1 MSGWRRARKPRA
13 PKRLAEE
20 ELYWHAVKQLA
31 MRARSV
37 AELRRLLERRAL
49 RRQDVPTVLARV
61 KKRGYLNDER
71 FAETFAAARLENQRL
86 GRVRVVHDLRLR
98 LVAPEVAQRA
108 VRSAYEGVDEAHLLR
123 QHLARRLRSDR
134 LGPDRLGHSG
144 PPQNPQPLENPQKL
158 ASLYRALRRAGFSHG
173 AVLAELR
180 RLQADPEL
188 LEHLEEEI
196 EEQSSDQHSHGE
208 D

>member
-1 MSGWRRARKPRA
+1 MNGGRRARKPRA
-13 PKRLAEE
+13 PKHLAEE

-31 MRARSV
+31 VRARPV
-37 AELRRLLERRAL
+37 AELCRLLERRAL
-49 RRQDVPTVLARV
+49 SRQDVPRVLGRL

-71 FAETFAAARLENQRL
+71 FAETFAVARLENQRL

-108 VRSAYEGVDEAHLLR
+108 VRTAYEGVDEAHLLR

-134 LGPDRLGHSG
+134 LRPDRLGHSG
-144 PPQNPQPLENPQKL
+144 LRQNPRPLENPQKL
-158 ASLYRALRRAGFSHG
+158 ASLYRALRRAGFAHG

-180 RLQADPEL
+180 RFQADPEL
-188 LEHLEEEI
+188 LEHLEEEAA
-196 EEQSSDQHSHGE
+196 EQSSDQHGHWE
-208 D
+208 E

>member
-1 MSGWRRARKPRA
+1 MSGVRRAGKPRA

-31 MRARSV
+31 VRARSV

-49 RRQDVPTVLARV
+49 SRQDVPRVLARL

-86 GRVRVVHDLRLR
+86 GRLRVIHDLRLR
-98 LVAPEVAQRA
+98 LVAPEVAQSA
-108 VRSAYEGVDEAHLLR
+108 VCSAYQGVDEAHLLR

-134 LGPDRLGHSG
+134 LGHSG
-144 PPQNPQPLENPQKL
+144 PRQNSRPLENPQKL
-158 ASLYRALRRAGFSHG
+158 ASLYRSLRRAGFAHG

-180 RLQADPEL
+180 RLQANPEL
-188 LEHLEEEI
+188 LEHLEE
-196 EEQSSDQHSHGE
+196 QSDSHGE

>member
-1 MSGWRRARKPRA
+1 MSGGRRARKPRA
-13 PKRLAEE
+13 PKHLAEE

-31 MRARSV
+31 VRARSV

-49 RRQDVPTVLARV
+49 SRQDVPRVLGRL

-71 FAETFAAARLENQRL
+71 FAENFAAARLENQRL

-108 VRSAYEGVDEAHLLR
+108 VRTAYEGVDEVRLLR
-123 QHLARRLRSDR
+123 QHLARRLRT
-134 LGPDRLGHSG
+134 GG
-144 PPQNPQPLENPQKL
+144 PPQNPQRV
-158 ASLYRALRRAGFSHG
+158 ASLYRALRRAGFAHG
-173 AVLAELR
+173 AILAELQ
-180 RLQADPEL
+180 RLQQADPEL
-188 LEHLEEEI
+188 LEHLEEET

>member
-1 MSGWRRARKPRA
+1 MSGGRRAGKPRA

-31 MRARSV
+31 VRARSV

-86 GRVRVVHDLRLR
+86 GRLRVIHDLRLR
-98 LVAPEVAQRA
+98 LVAPEVAQSA
-108 VRSAYEGVDEAHLLR
+108 VCSAYQGVDEAHLLR

-134 LGPDRLGHSG
+134 LGHSG
-144 PPQNPQPLENPQKL
+144 LRQNPRPLENPQKL
-158 ASLYRALRRAGFSHG
+158 ASLYRALRRAGFAHG
-173 AVLAELR
+173 AVLTELR
-180 RLQADPEL
+180 RLQANPEL
-188 LEHLEEEI
+188 LEHLEEQSDSH
-196 EEQSSDQHSHGE
+196 EED
-208 D
+208 

>member
-1 MSGWRRARKPRA
+1 MSGGRRARKPRA
-13 PKRLAEE
+13 PKHLAEE

-31 MRARSV
+31 VRARSV

-49 RRQDVPTVLARV
+49 SRQDVPRVLGRL

-71 FAETFAAARLENQRL
+71 FAENFAAARLENQRL

-108 VRSAYEGVDEAHLLR
+108 VRTAYEGVDEVRLLR
-123 QHLARRLRSDR
+123 QHLARRLRT
-134 LGPDRLGHSG
+134 GG
-144 PPQNPQPLENPQKL
+144 PPQNPQKV
-158 ASLYRALRRAGFSHG
+158 ASLYRALRRAGFAHG
-173 AVLAELR
+173 AILAELQ
-180 RLQADPEL
+180 RLQQADPEL
-188 LEHLEEEI
+188 LEHLEEET